1 MQGNV
6 LGSRAGRRLSVLL
19 AVALAAVTAM
29 VMFVAPARAMAT
41 EQYTTLPELP
51 VTFNVVGQ
59 PKGDVEFSATLNAVS
74 DDAPMPAAGGEVA
87 TRTGAG
93 EASFGQIEFTKP
105 GVWDYEVTQTTTTDN
120 SHWTLDTTKYYVEI
134 VAEWQK
140 DEQGAEKFVAYAL
153 AYTDPANPGDK
164 HAKLAFSNTYT
175 ADGKWEVDPGQK
187 WYENGELKAGDFS
200 FDIYRKN
207 GDDWVWVAETTNGAG
222 VEQTEEG
229 HEYSVGSW
237 AFEAL
242 DLTEPGTFQYK
253 VMERLPEGATSAN
266 SFKVDGI
273 TYDSS
278 VYYYDVT
285 VEAVENEY
293 QATEVECTDA
303 KGAKVEKTTFTNVK
317 DPAQP
322 KATPAKPKP
331 SQPTVA
337 GKPLAKT
344 GDASWGLAVFSG
356 ILLAAGAAFVVVS
369 LVLRR
374 RNA

>member
-6 LGSRAGRRLSVLL
+6 IGSRAGRRLSVLP

-187 WYENGELKAGDFS
+187 WYENGELKAGDFA
-200 FDIYRKN
+200 FDIFRRE
-207 GDDWVWVAETTNGAG
+207 GDEWVKVAETTNGAG
-222 VEQTEEG
+222 VEKTADG
-229 HEYSVGSW
+229 KEYSVGSW
-237 AFEAL
+237 AFEDIAL
-242 DLTEPGTFQYK
+242 TQPGEYEYK
-253 VMERLPEGATSAN
+253 VLERLPEGATKEN
-266 SFKVDGI
+266 SYKLDGI

-278 VYYYDVT
+278 AYYYDVK
-285 VEAVENEY
+285 VEAVGDAYE
-293 QATEVECTDA
+293 ATSVECRDA
-303 KGAKVEKTTFTNVK
+303 EGKEVDVVKFTNTK
-317 DPAQP
+317 DADKPN
-322 KATPAKPKP
+322 ATPAKPKP